1 METCNVLLSTVDSFK
16 NSMAAF
22 ETSIGKFSDNFDQVT
37 QQLKQ
42 VCRGLTLDCSNEDFV
57 LRPPLMICMEN
68 RS

>member
-1 METCNVLLSTVDSFK
+1 
-16 NSMAAF
+16 MAAF